1 MIISDSIV
9 SSQIYLMVN
18 NFVQSGHELDTI
30 LQEVSCLKYETTCLQ
45 SFLKVIKDIK
55 LFEAQ
60 TFGNEGKDKIN
71 ENDYVKDENEFKFNL
86 INYLLTINS
95 YLFHFTYIRILKF

>member
-1 MIISDSIV
+1 
-9 SSQIYLMVN
+9 
-18 NFVQSGHELDTI
+18 
-30 LQEVSCLKYETTCLQ
+30 LKYETTCLQ

-71 ENDYVKDENEFKFNL
+71 ENYFIKDENEFEFN
-86 INYLLTINS
+86 
-95 YLFHFTYIRILKF
+95 